1 MEGFMVYLPDLMK
14 ELRMDRG
21 LSQAKVA
28 RGLNISPQSYN
39 RYENGERKP
48 SFDLIFSLAKY
59 YEISVIHFLA
69 VAPTKKFIPD
79 FELYK
84 LEKWMQTR
92 DELYEYSLFDV
103 AYQFEEMYIKTYKA
117 YQKFRNLQKNT
128 SKSFKRLNE
137 KYVESDEIKK
147 MRTQYASLRSKL
159 SYYESTLKLLLKEK
173 MERLIN
179 K

>member
-1 MEGFMVYLPDLMK
+1 MVYLPDLMK
-14 ELRMDRG
+14 ELRIDRG

-39 RYENGERKP
+39 RYEKGERKP

-103 AYQFEEMYIKTYKA
+103 AYQFEEMYIKTNKVYR
-117 YQKFRNLQKNT
+117 KFRNLQKNT
-128 SKSFKRLNE
+128 SKSFKRSNE
-137 KYVESDEIKK
+137 NYVESNEIKK
-147 MRTQYASLRSKL
+147 LKTEYASLRSKL
-159 SYYESTLKLLLKEK
+159 SYYESTLELLLKEK
-173 MERLIN
+173 MDHLTNR
-179 K
+179 